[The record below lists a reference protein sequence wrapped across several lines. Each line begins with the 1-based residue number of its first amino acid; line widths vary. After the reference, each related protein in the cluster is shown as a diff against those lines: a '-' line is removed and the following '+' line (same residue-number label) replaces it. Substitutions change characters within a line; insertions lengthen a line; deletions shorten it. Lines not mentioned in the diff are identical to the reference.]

1 MDKFS
6 YAIGLGIGQNLLSMG
21 AKGIAVDDFAQAI
34 KDVLE
39 GNQTAI
45 SHTEARDIVNKYFA
59 ELEEKMNAANI
70 EAGKKFLEENKKR
83 EGVVTLPSGLQ
94 YEVITEGNVGHYAK
108 ATDQVQCHYE
118 GTLIDGTLFDSSIK
132 RGQPA
137 TFGVNQVIPGWVEAL
152 QLMPEGAKWKLY
164 IPSDLAYGA
173 QGAGEMIP
181 PHSTLVFEVELQKI
195 LSKETTSKSKMKK
208 VTFLMALAVAA
219 GMASCTAQSPKA
231 DLKTD
236 IDSLSYAIGMARTE
250 GLDQYLAQQGIDST
264 QMSEFLKGFNEGAAK
279 IDKKDVAYMAGLQV
293 GQMVSKQWVEG
304 FNQQIFGND
313 STQSIS
319 RENLLAGFVAG
330 VIGKGGAMDMMKA
343 QEYMRT
349 QMDAIKEKATAE
361 KYADNKAAGEKF
373 LAENKAKEGVVTTP
387 SGLQYKII
395 TKGNGAVPA
404 DSSKV
409 KVNYKGT
416 LIDGTEF
423 DSSYKRNEPAT
434 FRANQVIKGWTEA
447 LTMMPVGSKWEL
459 YIPYDLAYGS
469 RETGS
474 QIKPFSTLIFEVEL
488 LGIEK

>member
-1 MDKFS
+1 
-6 YAIGLGIGQNLLSMG
+6 
-21 AKGIAVDDFAQAI
+21 
-34 KDVLE
+34 
-39 GNQTAI
+39 
-45 SHTEARDIVNKYFA
+45 
-59 ELEEKMNAANI
+59 
-70 EAGKKFLEENKKR
+70 
-83 EGVVTLPSGLQ
+83 
-94 YEVITEGNVGHYAK
+94 
-108 ATDQVQCHYE
+108 
-118 GTLIDGTLFDSSIK
+118 
-132 RGQPA
+132 
-137 TFGVNQVIPGWVEAL
+137 
-152 QLMPEGAKWKLY
+152 
-164 IPSDLAYGA
+164 
-173 QGAGEMIP
+173 
-181 PHSTLVFEVELQKI
+181 
-195 LSKETTSKSKMKK
+195 MKK

-349 QMDAIKEKATAE
+349 QMDAIKEKATAG

-373 LAENKAKEGVVTTP
+373 LTENKTKEGVVTTP

-395 TKGNGAVPA
+395 TKGTGEIPA

-423 DSSYKRNEPAT
+423 DSSYKRNEPST

-459 YIPYDLAYGS
+459 YIP
-469 RETGS
+469 
-474 QIKPFSTLIFEVEL
+474 Q
-488 LGIEK
+488 